1 MRLEARRFTE
11 LDLLQRNTVCA
22 SGYAR
27 KRYMNKLRDL
37 LRPSQAICAYALG
50 KQTSKKVRV
59 RAAYQ
64 HAEAVCDEKEVGNR
78 DGVTIRLEQ
87 TLFI

>member
-1 MRLEARRFTE
+1 M
-11 LDLLQRNTVCA
+11 
-22 SGYAR
+22 
-27 KRYMNKLRDL
+27 
-37 LRPSQAICAYALG
+37 
-50 KQTSKKVRV
+50 RV

-87 TLFI
+87 TLFIEESIEYMWAWNTHSYIRHTVSSGMVP

>member
-1 MRLEARRFTE
+1 
-11 LDLLQRNTVCA
+11 
-22 SGYAR
+22 
-27 KRYMNKLRDL
+27 MN
-37 LRPSQAICAYALG
+37 
-50 KQTSKKVRV
+50 VRV

-78 DGVTIRLEQ
+78 DGVTIWLEH